1 MNKSHCNNCGKYGH
15 INKFCKEP
23 ITSIGIL
30 CIKFDDPNLKDK
42 FIKETIF
49 NDVTINVIKNNFINN
64 KLLNKVI
71 EYNSKIKF
79 LMIQRRHSLAFLEFI
94 RGRYSINDYKK
105 LIKLFELMT
114 IEEHDL
120 IKQKEFDDI
129 WKYVWKST
137 ANNKQYEEEYKNS
150 KIKFETLKYS
160 KDTNLIKLSF
170 YTTNIV
176 SKYKTQEWG
185 FPKGRRNYY
194 EKNVECALREFVEE
208 SGYDYNDISIIKN
221 MIPLK
226 EVFKGTDDNMYRH
239 IYYIA
244 VLNNDKTVTISDN
257 NNEVSNIQWHT
268 YQEAVN
274 LIRNYHTEKKKVL
287 NELLKFIICCVDKE
301 LTLKKEDTPI
311 NESNNNQLIKEISI
325 H

>member
-15 INKFCKEP
+15 INRFCKDP

-30 CIKFDDPNLKDK
+30 CIKFDDPELKDK
-42 FIKETIF
+42 FIHETLY
-49 NDVTINVIKNNFINN
+49 NDITINVIKNNFINN
-64 KLLNKVI
+64 KLLNKVN

-79 LMIQRRHSLAFLEFI
+79 LMIQRKHSLGFLEFI
-94 RGRYSINDYKK
+94 RGRYDINDYKK

-114 IEEHDL
+114 VDEHAI
-120 IKQKEFDDI
+120 IKDNDFDYI
-129 WKYVWKST
+129 WKYVWKAT
-137 ANNKQYEEEYKNS
+137 ANYKQYEEEYKNS
-150 KIKFETLKYS
+150 KKKFETLKYS
-160 KDTNLIKLSF
+160 QEPNVIKLSF
-170 YTTNIV
+170 YTTNIL

-226 EVFKGTDDNMYRH
+226 EVFKGTDDVMYRH
-239 IYYIA
+239 IYYVA
-244 VLNNDKTVTISDN
+244 VLNNDKNVIINET
-257 NNEVSNIQWHT
+257 NNEVSNIEWHT

-274 LIRNYHTEKKKVL
+274 LIRSYHVEKKKVI

-301 LTLKKEDTPI
+301 AKP
-311 NESNNNQLIKEISI
+311 IKEIPT
-325 H
+325 